1 MMVSTKG
8 RYALRLM
15 VDLALHDNGK
25 FIALKDVSAR
35 QKISIKYLEQIVTPL
50 NRAGLLKSGRGAQGG
65 YRLAKTQ
72 RITPLEKSFG
82 RSRAALHRFPVW
94 RMRRTSVKIMTPVPR
109 LNFGRDCTKWSMNI

>member
-35 QKISIKYLEQIVTPL
+35 QKISIKYLATALQ
-50 NRAGLLKSGRGAQGG
+50 
-65 YRLAKTQ
+65 KTQ

>member
-15 VDLALHDNGK
+15 VDLAPHDNGK

-50 NRAGLLKSGRGAQGG
+50 NRAGLLKSGGAHREATALQKKHNG
-65 YRLAKTQ
+65 
-72 RITPLEKSFG
+72 
-82 RSRAALHRFPVW
+82 LHRW
-94 RMRRTSVKIMTPVPR
+94 RNPSGDRGQLCTDF
-109 LNFGRDCTKWSMNI
+109 LFGG

>member
-65 YRLAKTQ
+65 YRLSL
-72 RITPLEKSFG
+72 I
-82 RSRAALHRFPVW
+82 H
-94 RMRRTSVKIMTPVPR
+94 I
-109 LNFGRDCTKWSMNI
+109 

>member
-50 NRAGLLKSGRGAQGG
+50 NRAGLLKSGAHREATALQ
-65 YRLAKTQ
+65 KTQ
-72 RITPLEKSFG
+72 RIIPLEKSFG

-94 RMRRTSVKIMTPVPR
+94 RMRRTSVKIMIPVPR